1 MDFEIRDTVYLPY
14 NLGLSINDKYIS
26 ISVAHKSKTLKLLL
40 FERNVET
47 EVYTFDFDKKKCLGD
62 IWFLSL
68 YVKNIDKLSNM
79 EYAFE
84 DEHERFCDPY
94 GRTFS
99 GRDSWGRFE
108 QEGNLRRS
116 SFILSEFNWETDKA
130 PLNIPW
136 SESIIYRLHIRGF
149 TKAPSS
155 KVVHSG
161 TFKGAIEKIP
171 YLKALGITAVD
182 IMPCQEFEEL
192 MPLNPAYDNLNY
204 INYRI
209 SEKTDKTAAV
219 QSRRLN
225 YWGYT
230 DTLHFA
236 PKSSFCM
243 KKNRNPSVEF
253 KEMVKSFHAAGIEV
267 ITEFYFKDG
276 VNYSYIRDVL
286 IYWAYEYGLD
296 GFHLVGN
303 INAEELAKEP
313 ALSGVKLIYS
323 NWDNCGRNYYNIS
336 GNDSKKTASFND
348 SFQNDMRRFL
358 KGDEGLIN
366 KLIYHTKNNPAHTA
380 QLNYIADIKGFS
392 LMDLLSYDI
401 KHNEANL
408 EDNKDGND
416 DNYSWNCG
424 VEGNTAKKAVNK
436 LRLKQLKNASLLVFL
451 SQGTP
456 VIAQGDELGQSKSG
470 NNNTYC
476 QDNKLSWLNWKLIN
490 SNAHILEW
498 FKFIINFRKSHRV
511 FHYKSE
517 PMNIDNNALGLPDVS
532 YHGVRAWQ
540 PDFENHRRQLGI
552 LYFGRYAKNTD
563 GSCDYTFYVMY
574 NMHWTEHEFALPKS
588 ARGYRWSLCI
598 DTDRYDINGFY
609 SEGNEEI
616 LNNQRV
622 YTVGARTI
630 AVLKEIPESKL

>member
-204 INYRI
+204 KI

-267 ITEFYFKDG
+267 ITEFSFKIL
-276 VNYSYIRDVL
+276 YIS
-286 IYWAYEYGLD
+286 
-296 GFHLVGN
+296 VGYVF
-303 INAEELAKEP
+303 
-313 ALSGVKLIYS
+313 SC
-323 NWDNCGRNYYNIS
+323 D
-336 GNDSKKTASFND
+336 
-348 SFQNDMRRFL
+348 L
-358 KGDEGLIN
+358 KGTLLHNLI
-366 KLIYHTKNNPAHTA
+366 
-380 QLNYIADIKGFS
+380 LN
-392 LMDLLSYDI
+392 
-401 KHNEANL
+401 
-408 EDNKDGND
+408 
-416 DNYSWNCG
+416 
-424 VEGNTAKKAVNK
+424 
-436 LRLKQLKNASLLVFL
+436 
-451 SQGTP
+451 
-456 VIAQGDELGQSKSG
+456 
-470 NNNTYC
+470 
-476 QDNKLSWLNWKLIN
+476 
-490 SNAHILEW
+490 HILD
-498 FKFIINFRKSHRV
+498 FF
-511 FHYKSE
+511 
-517 PMNIDNNALGLPDVS
+517 NA
-532 YHGVRAWQ
+532 YCTIHA
-540 PDFENHRRQLGI
+540 F
-552 LYFGRYAKNTD
+552 T
-563 GSCDYTFYVMY
+563 
-574 NMHWTEHEFALPKS
+574 AL
-588 ARGYRWSLCI
+588 LHI
-598 DTDRYDINGFY
+598 
-609 SEGNEEI
+609 
-616 LNNQRV
+616 
-622 YTVGARTI
+622 
-630 AVLKEIPESKL
+630 